1 MRFRE
6 GNVPTTHASHARR
19 YAHAFAVASALTFAL
34 LFSAGEAQSN
44 PVLTIDEERI
54 DTPRT
59 GTNGRSWQARFNAH
73 MTQDHVYV
81 TLRIKLIP
89 GPGISRPQLE
99 RVRASWEATV
109 EHIWRDRF
117 ALVVAGVA
125 RPIRVELQFGRP
137 DPHYRVVLTN
147 DVAAHANP
155 LNWSRY
161 SSARVIAHEV
171 GHMLGAY
178 DEYAGGGQHPDS
190 PQNDPLSL
198 MGGAINR
205 DVRCRARHF
214 ELVTDWARTRV
225 GDVEIKPV
233 E

>member
-1 MRFRE
+1 M
-6 GNVPTTHASHARR
+6 
-19 YAHAFAVASALTFAL
+19 FAL
-34 LFSAGEAQSN
+34 LFSTSEAQSN
-44 PVLTIDEERI
+44 RVLTIEEDRI
-54 DTPRT
+54 DTLRT
-59 GTNGRSWQARFNAH
+59 GTNGRSWRARFDAR
-73 MTQDHVYV
+73 MTPDHVYV

-89 GPGISRPQLE
+89 GPGISRPKLE
-99 RVRASWEATV
+99 RVRASWEPAV

-125 RPIRVELQFGRP
+125 RPIRVDLQFGRLN
-137 DPHYRVVLTN
+137 PHYTVVLTN
-147 DVAAHANP
+147 DAAAHANP

-178 DEYAGGGQHPDS
+178 DEYAGGGQDPDS

-198 MGGAINR
+198 MGGAINA

-214 ELVTDWARTRV
+214 ELITEWASARV